1 MTPNNPNQSGSGDA
15 GEPTTKHG
23 ARGPRVDRLRREF
36 QEVFDLNLSEVRVL
50 FALLQ
55 LGSANSSQ
63 IARVAQLPRTNTYP
77 VMEAL
82 EEHGLVQRLPGD
94 GVIEWTTPGVEAV
107 IDRLDAA
114 VEDAREAET
123 RRHHARTR
131 ELRGLVGS
139 AFPRI
144 PAQALSDV
152 QVIRGSARVKKLYEQ
167 MLTRAESELLMFTR
181 PPYAMPNGYV
191 NPAVI
196 DMLARGVR
204 TRVLYEEGLDTQD
217 EFAVYNDAGVQA
229 RVVATV
235 PLKVV
240 IVDSRATLVG
250 MPDLIEPEGYPTS
263 LYVEHPAYATLLSMA
278 FEHLWSTGRPYEPPE
293 KTVDVAP
300 RRRPVKRMS
309 RS

>member
-1 MTPNNPNQSGSGDA
+1 MTPANRSNASNSRA
-15 GEPTTKHG
+15 GTKQAASHG

-36 QEVFDLNLSEVRVL
+36 QEVFDLNLSEARVL

-63 IARVAQLPRTNTYP
+63 IARVAELPRTNTYP

-114 VEDAREAET
+114 VEDAREEDA
-123 RRHHARTR
+123 RRHRARAQ
-131 ELRGLVGS
+131 ELRSLVGS
-139 AFPRI
+139 AFPTI

-152 QVIRGSARVKKLYEQ
+152 QVIRGSARVKKLYER
-167 MLTRAESELLMFTR
+167 MLTRAESHLLMFTR

-191 NPAVI
+191 NPAVM
-196 DMLARGVR
+196 DMLTRGVR

-217 EFAVYNDAGVQA
+217 EFVAYHRAGVQA
-229 RVVATV
+229 RVVQSV

-240 IVDSRATLVG
+240 VVDSRATLVG
-250 MPDLIEPEGYPTS
+250 MPDLIDPDGYPTS

-278 FEHLWSTGRPYEPPE
+278 FEHLWSSGRPYEPPE
-293 KTVDVAP
+293 PDPELKTG
-300 RRRPVKRMS
+300 
-309 RS
+309 